1 MHLCASS
8 LTPPLFF
15 FFKPPHPHL
24 CCPLPPSP
32 PFPSPRPLLL
42 LPSSHRACPPL
53 SLEQQQQQQQW
64 SFTASPRLT
73 VREYTSGEQ
82 NGYGREP
89 EQPVLRH
96 GQLPPR
102 PLVTARVRAPV
113 FRSPLGPVWVHL
125 GLKLSSVRGA
135 KPRRDKRQAR
145 CVCCVYV
152 CVSFSLCVGWIDS
165 AEETQTHRLLSA
177 CYFSLPPLLLFV
189 YFSRFSARRPH
200 CNFSSIIWKILSFFS
215 SSSSSRGL

>member
-1 MHLCASS
+1 MCFLAHPSS
-8 LTPPLFF
+8 FFSFLNHPTPTSAAPSPL
-15 FFKPPHPHL
+15 H
-24 CCPLPPSP
+24 PPSP
-32 PFPSPRPLLL
+32 LPLLLL

-53 SLEQQQQQQQW
+53 SLEQQQQQQW

-135 KPRRDKRQAR
+135 EPRRDKRQAR

-152 CVSFSLCVGWIDS
+152 CVSLSLCVGWIDS

-177 CYFSLPPLLLFV
+177 CYFCLPPLLLFV

-200 CNFSSIIWKILSFFS
+200 CNFSSIIWKILSFFF
-215 SSSSSRGL
+215 LLLLL